1 MDNTAHNAPDTH
13 KGAAVTARAGKP
25 PLAPLPW
32 QETTRRKVS
41 PNEREERHGK
51 R

>member
-1 MDNTAHNAPDTH
+1 MDNTAHMTPDTH
-13 KGAAVTARAGKP
+13 KGAAVTTPASRL
-25 PLAPLPW
+25 LAVLPW

-41 PNEREERHGK
+41 PYEKQQRHGE

>member
-1 MDNTAHNAPDTH
+1 MDNTAHNAPGTH
-13 KGAAVTARAGKP
+13 TGAAVRTPAGRYM
-25 PLAPLPW
+25 AVLPW